1 MLAVQTNQA
10 SVPNGKFNKKAD
22 QSIRI
27 FPYLKSLTTSSSKKK
42 GIWLDDELKMGRWLG
57 NVYFIKGKDSPKQ
70 PRDLPLP

>member
-27 FPYLKSLTTSSSKKK
+27 FPYLMSLTTSIAQKK
-42 GIWLDDELKMGRWLG
+42 ES
-57 NVYFIKGKDSPKQ
+57 DSMMN
-70 PRDLPLP
+70 